1 MKKFVLYCK
10 SYRNDVLRAKRL
22 AESIEQFNHEKIP
35 FYVSAPSSD
44 MALFQEALAGLP
56 ILFITDEEI
65 VRANPSLNQEKI
77 NALPGRTSQQIVKSE
92 FWRLGIS
99 ESYLCIDSDCVFIR
113 PFSQSDFITP
123 EGYPYTVVHE
133 AKELL
138 QFAVRHGME
147 KVSDDFHK
155 ERQQIM
161 EIFGRSGHHY
171 DFGPPPLL
179 WSSQVW
185 AALDE
190 QFLKPR
196 NMNFYD
202 AIVLC
207 SGEIQWYGEAML
219 KYRPFPLTP
228 VEPYFRFYFYE
239 RQFIVGKQQG
249 ETIER
254 LARDYLG
261 VCYQSNWERGSD
273 FIQKPFLSR
282 LARWIRRKIFRQYS

>member
-10 SYRNDVLRAKRL
+10 SYRNDVLRVKRL
-22 AESIEQFNHEKIP
+22 AESIEQFNHEQIP
-35 FYVSAPSSD
+35 FYVSVPSSD
-44 MALFQEALAGLP
+44 MALFQEALVGLP
-56 ILFITDEEI
+56 ILLIKDEEI

-77 NALPGRTSQQIVKSE
+77 DALPGRTSQQIVKSE

-99 ESYLCIDSDCVFIR
+99 DSYLCVDSDCVFIR

-123 EGYPYTVVHE
+123 EGYPYTIVHE

-138 QFAVRHGME
+138 QFAIKNGME

-155 ERQQIM
+155 ERRQIM
-161 EIFGRSGHHY
+161 EIFGRTGHHY

-179 WSSQVW
+179 WSRQVW

-202 AIVLC
+202 AIMLC

-219 KYRPFPLTP
+219 KYRPYPLTP

-261 VCYQSNWERGSD
+261 VCYQSNWERNFD
-273 FIQKPFLSR
+273 LDQKPLLSR
-282 LARWIRRKIFRQYS
+282 LARWVRRKIFRQYS